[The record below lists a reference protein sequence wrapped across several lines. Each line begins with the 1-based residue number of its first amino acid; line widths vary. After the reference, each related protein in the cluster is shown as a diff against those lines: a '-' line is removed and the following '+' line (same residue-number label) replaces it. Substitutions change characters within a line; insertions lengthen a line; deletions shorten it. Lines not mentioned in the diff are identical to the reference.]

1 MIISRSQ
8 NFCTKSLTEIYLTF
22 AILIGGPWNFQGKK
36 LGPLATR
43 VTFFQFSRFLHSF
56 WDISVFIDKGTLSK
70 NFQCP
75 KMTLKKSKSKI
86 HEFVP
91 NLCVKT
97 YLHVKFHDPRLIGVA
112 CSSVTTFFGFF
123 SDQTYSNVDLST
135 FNKQSDSTIF
145 QLQKFIVRDLL
156 NLARQNSHTK

>member
-8 NFCTKSLTEIYLTF
+8 HFCTKSLAEIYLTF
-22 AILIGGPWNFQGKK
+22 AIFIGFSWNFQGRK
-36 LGPLATR
+36 LEDLATR

-135 FNKQSDSTIF
+135 FNKLYNIYSICRNIMQHCCLT
-145 QLQKFIVRDLL
+145 VV
-156 NLARQNSHTK
+156 QNPFAT